1 MAYRVRR
8 YTAEEEI
15 KIKENLKQGR
25 TPEEIAR
32 LLKRPVSSVRFKI
45 YTMRKAETKL
55 SLEVVEVVKKIIE
68 VNNGANRN

>member
-1 MAYRVRR
+1 VAYRVRR
-8 YTAEEEI
+8 YTAEEEV

-32 LLKRPVSSVRFKI
+32 LLKRPVSSVKFKI

-55 SLEVVEVVKKIIE
+55 SLEVVKKIIE